1 MNSRAVTLVV
11 VEVWVLVALSGGA
24 AWLWAGPAAFDFVLA
39 GQLGF
44 AILCLVVSF
53 YYNDLYDFR
62 AVRNFS
68 EFSARLPRALGM
80 IFVLTALCVDLLPHV
95 AGGVER
101 LSAVFW
107 SQLAIVGMVLPLR
120 GSLYAV
126 LQTQTFA
133 ERVLILGTGP
143 FAWKIAEEIAAATPL
158 SYAIAGFVA
167 DEEIPVRSSSL
178 AFPVFGSLEQ
188 LDLIV
193 SEIRPDRI
201 VVALSERRGR
211 LPVRVLLTARMGG
224 IQVEDGIEVH
234 ERLTGKLAIESLT
247 PSFLI
252 FSKDFNKSRVQ
263 MALRRVVSLAT
274 AALGLLMFTPVM
286 ALIALAIKLDS
297 PGSIFF
303 VQNRAGVGGRSF
315 GLVKFRTM
323 HPAADETSAWV
334 QDNMDRITRVGKWL
348 RRFRLDELP
357 QFFNVLRGDM
367 NLVGPRPHPISNY
380 NLFMATIPYYSLRSV
395 VRPGMTGWAQ
405 VCYAYANSLE
415 EETEKMRYDLFYI
428 KHLSLWLDLRIIVD
442 TVKIILFGHAKGVH
456 EESPETSV
464 ISTRPERHSPAL
476 TALAQDSLAKVMK
489 PAKGNTREQ
498 LDRAGGVR
506 RSV

>member
-1 MNSRAVTLVV
+1 
-11 VEVWVLVALSGGA
+11 
-24 AWLWAGPAAFDFVLA
+24 
-39 GQLGF
+39 
-44 AILCLVVSF
+44 
-53 YYNDLYDFR
+53 
-62 AVRNFS
+62 
-68 EFSARLPRALGM
+68 
-80 IFVLTALCVDLLPHV
+80 
-95 AGGVER
+95 
-101 LSAVFW
+101 
-107 SQLAIVGMVLPLR
+107 
-120 GSLYAV
+120 
-126 LQTQTFA
+126 
-133 ERVLILGTGP
+133 
-143 FAWKIAEEIAAATPL
+143 
-158 SYAIAGFVA
+158 
-167 DEEIPVRSSSL
+167 
-178 AFPVFGSLEQ
+178 
-188 LDLIV
+188 
-193 SEIRPDRI
+193 
-201 VVALSERRGR
+201 
-211 LPVRVLLTARMGG
+211 
-224 IQVEDGIEVH
+224 
-234 ERLTGKLAIESLT
+234 
-247 PSFLI
+247 
-252 FSKDFNKSRVQ
+252 
-263 MALRRVVSLAT
+263 
-274 AALGLLMFTPVM
+274 
-286 ALIALAIKLDS
+286 
-297 PGSIFF
+297 
-303 VQNRAGVGGRSF
+303 
-315 GLVKFRTM
+315 
-323 HPAADETSAWV
+323 
-334 QDNMDRITRVGKWL
+334 MDRITRVGKWL